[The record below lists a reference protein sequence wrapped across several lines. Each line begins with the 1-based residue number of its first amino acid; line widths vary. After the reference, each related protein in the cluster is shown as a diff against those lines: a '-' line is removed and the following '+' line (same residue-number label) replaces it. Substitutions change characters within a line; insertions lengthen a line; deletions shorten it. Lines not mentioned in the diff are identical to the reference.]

1 MNTRRDTI
9 VGRAFGIGAALAYG
23 ASSVLIRQ
31 GIGGLAP
38 PLVGAA
44 IALLS
49 GTLALAVMGARGV
62 RASLAQNRKSIG
74 FLLLSGTAAACGI
87 MSSFFALSLAPV
99 VVVSPLQ
106 STNPL
111 FALLW
116 SYLFLG
122 RLEKITPRLV
132 LGTIL
137 VVGGVNLV
145 TLGRVA

>member
-1 MNTRRDTI
+1 MSTRRDAL

-23 ASSVLIRQ
+23 ASSVLVRRAV
-31 GIGGLAP
+31 GVLAP

-49 GTLALAVMGARGV
+49 GTLALAVVGARGLKT
-62 RASLAQNRKSIG
+62 SLVESRKAIG
-74 FLLLSGTAAACGI
+74 FLLLSGLAASLGI
-87 MSSFFALSLAPV
+87 IASFFALSMAPV
-99 VVVSPLQ
+99 VIVSPLQ

-122 RLEKITPRLV
+122 RLEKITRRLV
-132 LGTIL
+132 LGTVL
-137 VVGGVNLV
+137 LVGGVILV
-145 TLGRVA
+145 TLGRVG

>member
-1 MNTRRDTI
+1 MSTRRDAI

-23 ASSVLIRQ
+23 SSSVLIRQ
-31 GIGGLAP
+31 AVGALAP

-49 GTLALAVMGARGV
+49 GTLALAVIGARGLKT
-62 RASLAQNRKSIG
+62 SLAQSRKSIG
-74 FLLLSGTAAACGI
+74 FLLLSGVAASLGI
-87 MSSFFALSLAPV
+87 ISSFFALSMAPV
-99 VVVSPLQ
+99 VIVSPLQ

-122 RLEKITPRLV
+122 RLERITRRLV

-137 VVGGVNLV
+137 LVAGVILV
-145 TLGRVA
+145 TLGRVG